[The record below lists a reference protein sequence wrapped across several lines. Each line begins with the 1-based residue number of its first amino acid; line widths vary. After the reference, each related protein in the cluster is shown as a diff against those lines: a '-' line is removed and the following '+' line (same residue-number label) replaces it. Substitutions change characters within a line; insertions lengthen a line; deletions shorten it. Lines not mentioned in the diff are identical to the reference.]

1 MNDTERQLRL
11 GLEIE
16 SNDDVIKLYG
26 ARNFKINQLIGSSD
40 ASNIDFELLKDFSID
55 KADCTEYLNEE
66 NKFMI
71 LCAPKGTG
79 KTTLNLLW
87 SNKLGKRPNH
97 LSIVKYDS
105 NISPEADDSVSP
117 TSWIRMWKLNI
128 LDAIYQKLDI
138 IYKINKSEWE
148 GIYKLARNNNQSYN
162 IIDCI
167 VNTLKKRKM
176 KKVEELVQ
184 KRNLKIWLFIDEVD
198 QFFTKSPQNIN
209 KVSTLL
215 LACKDLSNLFSNVYI
230 RTTLKPNVWAILASQ
245 VTSLATMRDFI
256 VDYRWSS
263 DEIKTMIA
271 KRISSYYHKYCDND
285 IVTKDDDWYIG
296 LLFDLT
302 TDFDLSDKNVEKR
315 KQNNITKF
323 EPHKTLSLLGI
334 KRPRWV
340 LSLIRQAIIEANKTD
355 SGNKITITHI
365 KKCLANYGR
374 ERLLDISAEYKVQCD
389 NLRFIFYAFNRKNS
403 SYKYTKLLTVI
414 NEEIVN
420 QQTVKIDG
428 VSDSCNAIQIAKY
441 LYEIG
446 FIEPKNRISKN
457 KVEFWNFVENPLLL
471 NDEGEDVESVAEQFI
486 WEIQPAFRNVLNLD
500 KVITRQN

>member
-138 IYKINKSEWE
+138 VYKINKSEWE

-271 KRISSYYHKYCDND
+271 KRISSYYHKYCDNN
-285 IVTKDDDWYIG
+285 IVTKDDDWYI
-296 LLFDLT
+296 
-302 TDFDLSDKNVEKR
+302 
-315 KQNNITKF
+315 
-323 EPHKTLSLLGI
+323 
-334 KRPRWV
+334 
-340 LSLIRQAIIEANKTD
+340 
-355 SGNKITITHI
+355 
-365 KKCLANYGR
+365 
-374 ERLLDISAEYKVQCD
+374 
-389 NLRFIFYAFNRKNS
+389 
-403 SYKYTKLLTVI
+403 
-414 NEEIVN
+414 
-420 QQTVKIDG
+420 
-428 VSDSCNAIQIAKY
+428 
-441 LYEIG
+441 EIG
-446 FIEPKNRISKN
+446 RAH
-457 KVEFWNFVENPLLL
+457 V
-471 NDEGEDVESVAEQFI
+471 
-486 WEIQPAFRNVLNLD
+486 
-500 KVITRQN
+500 